1 MPKILSHIDPGTLDY
16 IIYHKDC
23 PDGFGAAYSAWKRL
37 GNNATYHAAQHATP
51 PPQDIQGKRVGIFD
65 FSYPKTTLKE
75 LEKQAKLIAI
85 VDHHKSAR
93 NDILSGDDDKTNYFF
108 DMDKSGARLAWEFFW
123 PDKEVPLLIRY
134 IEDKDLWK
142 FELPK
147 SREFSI
153 FWSTIPYQF
162 EIYDQYIKDESLIEK
177 AIESGTHIFNYTQN
191 RVSFLKDG
199 YSFKRKMTVN
209 IVDDDKKPQTRT
221 YTVSV
226 ANSLVWISDL
236 GNSVAKMDGADF
248 GMVFY
253 YDGNLKRYNI
263 SLRSLDEKADVS
275 QVAKAFGGG
284 GHRNAAGFVW
294 EHKSIEDLFD
304 SEEN

>member
-1 MPKILSHIDPGTLDY
+1 
-16 IIYHKDC
+16 
-23 PDGFGAAYSAWKRL
+23 
-37 GNNATYHAAQHATP
+37 
-51 PPQDIQGKRVGIFD
+51 
-65 FSYPKTTLKE
+65 
-75 LEKQAKLIAI
+75 
-85 VDHHKSAR
+85 
-93 NDILSGDDDKTNYFF
+93 
-108 DMDKSGARLAWEFFW
+108 MDKSGARLAWEFFW

-177 AIESGTHIFNYTQN
+177 AIESGTHILNYTQN

-248 GMVFY
+248 GMVFF